1 MARQN
6 RIVLEDATYH
16 LVTRVA
22 HRAHLLAPPE
32 VKDLIV
38 TWMYGIAD
46 FCGVNILAWTVLDN
60 HLHIEAEVP
69 SVPERYWNRGTVP
82 AASPLP
88 TGTVP
93 AAVPAA
99 AGPCPS
105 AFSMRPAECRA
116 PRWQPDLA
124 DLAAARAAGTP
135 LAITPAGDSPSEEAV
150 RLSVAEGVPVATLPR
165 PATGF
170 SLTDG
175 EMLARLAR
183 LYDGTRASASAVADR
198 WARLRYEGRH
208 DEVEAEKDRLCRR
221 MYNVSQFM
229 KTLKQ
234 RITEHFNRDRG
245 HSGQLWQGRFYSGVV
260 DRDALARTYLT
271 AYVDWNAPKAKLARR
286 PQDWRWCSFATAC
299 GNGRYAERALLG
311 YERALGCPWEEARA
325 RLEAIF
331 DEGLPEGYDPA
342 ADAYGYT
349 VRNPDGTERRERL
362 TLPQLVKAVSRLF
375 SAALVSRRR
384 EFAEEVAARLP
395 RRFPATP
402 GDGTVDFLGSFDW
415 TEPWRKAA

>member
-82 AASPLP
+82 AASPSP

-93 AAVPAA
+93 AAG
-99 AGPCPS
+99 GPCPS

-165 PATGF
+165 PPTGF
-170 SLTDG
+170 SLSDG

-229 KTLKQ
+229 NYVGSEIMLASRVATL
-234 RITEHFNRDRG
+234 D
-245 HSGQLWQGRFYSGVV
+245 
-260 DRDALARTYLT
+260 
-271 AYVDWNAPKAKLARR
+271 
-286 PQDWRWCSFATAC
+286 
-299 GNGRYAERALLG
+299 
-311 YERALGCPWEEARA
+311 
-325 RLEAIF
+325 
-331 DEGLPEGYDPA
+331 
-342 ADAYGYT
+342 
-349 VRNPDGTERRERL
+349 
-362 TLPQLVKAVSRLF
+362 
-375 SAALVSRRR
+375 SA
-384 EFAEEVAARLP
+384 
-395 RRFPATP
+395 
-402 GDGTVDFLGSFDW
+402 
-415 TEPWRKAA
+415 